1 MEEKKFILT
10 EKQLD
15 EALHFAAMGG
25 AGLLPPNST
34 KDILEKLPE
43 DLAKRTLAAALT
55 AGCIRE
61 EGPLGAIITILKIVT
76 EGTKN
81 RE

>member
-10 EKQLD
+10 EEQLD
-15 EALHFAAMGG
+15 AALQFAAMGG
-25 AGLLPPNST
+25 AGLLNPKT
-34 KDILEKLPE
+34 MYDELRRLPE
-43 DLAKRTLAAALT
+43 DLAKRALASAL
-55 AGCIRE
+55 AVGCIRE
-61 EGPLGAIITILKIVT
+61 EGPLGAMAAILKIMA